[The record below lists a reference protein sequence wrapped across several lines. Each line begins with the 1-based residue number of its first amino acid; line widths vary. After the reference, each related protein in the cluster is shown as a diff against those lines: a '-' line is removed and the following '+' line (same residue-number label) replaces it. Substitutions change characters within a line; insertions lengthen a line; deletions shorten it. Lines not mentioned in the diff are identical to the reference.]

1 MDSFLSK
8 NSTRERIDPATE
20 GKQRNIEA
28 RLEEIK
34 LQNVDFVN
42 VLAAEPI
49 AGETQRLTN
58 AASDTD
64 AYVTV
69 EAGGIYVF
77 TSIAHVPVADSPNGG
92 FYFGLAD
99 TQVAE
104 NVRWV
109 CGVHQTILIKIPV
122 GESTLHYA
130 TVDATGVG
138 YLRRIG

>member
-20 GKQRNIEA
+20 DKQRDIEL

-34 LQNVDFVN
+34 LQNVDLVS
-42 VLAAEPI
+42 VLAAEPV
-49 AGETQRLTN
+49 ANETQRLTN
-58 AASDTD
+58 GTANSD
-64 AYVTV
+64 AYITV

-77 TSIAHVPVADSPNGG
+77 TALVTGG
-92 FYFGLAD
+92 LYFGLAD
-99 TQVAE
+99 TQVAG

-109 CGVHQTILIKIPV
+109 APLHQSCLIKIPV
-122 GESTLHYA
+122 GETALHYA
-130 TVDATGVG
+130 TDTNSSIG